1 MIFGNSISTYHGGW
15 IPDQYDCFYE
25 VEDASR
31 FFGLSDVS
39 DCWWYMVYD
48 QLRKSHRKIVSVIN
62 VSYSGSRVTGNK
74 FPSGQS
80 YRRIK
85 DIEKQQKKKS
95 PESQPG
101 FIILCLGYNDFGTQ
115 VVPRNTNPLHGN
127 NFEDAY
133 LSTLTQLRDMYPS
146 AVILCTTLLTTTVSG
161 KPDWRWPESERAFL
175 GQYNDAI
182 RYSAEKVRRCRVV
195 DLAKWTPDPFET
207 LDGIHP
213 NHTGHKQIATA
224 FISCLEHMDLV

>member
-1 MIFGNSISTYHGGW
+1 MKVRLIQRIVSLFKKQSVVIFGNSISTYHGGW

-80 YRRIK
+80 YRRV
-85 DIEKQQKKKS
+85 
-95 PESQPG
+95 PG
-101 FIILCLGYNDFGTQ
+101 SM
-115 VVPRNTNPLHGN
+115 P
-127 NFEDAY
+127 
-133 LSTLTQLRDMYPS
+133 
-146 AVILCTTLLTTTVSG
+146 
-161 KPDWRWPESERAFL
+161 
-175 GQYNDAI
+175 
-182 RYSAEKVRRCRVV
+182 
-195 DLAKWTPDPFET
+195 
-207 LDGIHP
+207 
-213 NHTGHKQIATA
+213 
-224 FISCLEHMDLV
+224 